1 MCGIAGY
8 AGSKQVTPV
17 LIGSLKRMEYR
28 GYDSAGIAIVN
39 NGSIAVLKDSGRVD
53 WIAEKISNRM
63 TEGNLG
69 IAHTRWATHGEVSQD
84 NAHPH
89 TSCNGEVAVVHNGII
104 ENFQEL
110 VATLRAEGHHFR
122 SQTDS
127 EVIAHLL
134 ERSYQRLADPV
145 KALQEAL
152 RELIGSY
159 ALVVVFHDRPD
170 LMLGARKDA
179 PLIVGV
185 GNGENFIASDI
196 LAFIDH
202 TDRVIFLEELEMVTV
217 TSQSVELM
225 KLDGTRIDR
234 KITHVAWEAA
244 DVSKE
249 EFAHHTLKEIHEQTR
264 SLRTAL
270 LQDEKSLDSFV
281 SNIKNAKNLY
291 ITSCG
296 SSFNIG
302 LLLKHLLT
310 KLCKIPAQAFVS
322 SESDEYID
330 LMDRDTVV
338 IAISQSGETAD
349 LLKAVS
355 DARGR
360 GAKVLS
366 IVNSVGSTLSR
377 KSSVNLYLNCG
388 PEVGVAATKSFTSQ
402 LVLVYEVIF
411 RIAGMHSKRNAL
423 RDVSS
428 AIEQIFMQEEKI
440 RSIAG
445 VLKLFNDV
453 YFIGRGPHYPIALE
467 GALKLKEL
475 SYIHAEGMAAGE
487 LKHGT
492 LALIDKGTPAV
503 VINPHD
509 ETFNDTLSNASEM
522 RARGAT
528 VVGISSINNELYDY
542 WIPIPETDPFLQPI
556 LEVLPL
562 QLLAYYTALER
573 HNDPDHPRNLAKS
586 VTVK

>member
-1 MCGIAGY
+1 MCGISGY

-17 LIGSLKRMEYR
+17 LLGALKRMEYR
-28 GYDSAGIAIVN
+28 GYDSAGIATVN
-39 NGSIAVLKDSGRVD
+39 EGSIAILKDSGRVD
-53 WIAEKISNRM
+53 RIATKINDSM
-63 TEGNLG
+63 PEGTLG
-69 IAHTRWATHGEVSQD
+69 IAHTRWATHGQVSRD

-89 TSCNGEVAVVHNGII
+89 TSCNSEVAVVHNGII
-104 ENFQEL
+104 ENYQEL
-110 VATLRAEGHHFR
+110 VITLKSEGHKFR

-134 ERSYQRLADPV
+134 ERSYQRLGDPV
-145 KALQEAL
+145 QALQETL
-152 RELIGSY
+152 QELNGSY

-170 LMLGARKDA
+170 LILGARKDA

-185 GNGENFIASDI
+185 GNNENFIASDI

-202 TDRVIFLEELEMVTV
+202 TDKVIFLEELEMVVV
-217 TSQSVELM
+217 TRQSVELM
-225 KLDGTRIDR
+225 RLDGTRIER
-234 KITHVAWEAA
+234 EVTQVAWEAA

-270 LQDEKSLDSFV
+270 LQDERSLDSFV
-281 SNIKNAKNLY
+281 SHIKNAKNLY

-296 SSFNIG
+296 SSFNTG

-310 KLCKIPAQAFVS
+310 KLCKISSQAFVS
-322 SESDEYID
+322 SEADEYID
-330 LMDRDTVV
+330 LMDSDTVV

-349 LLKAVS
+349 LLKAVN
-355 DARGR
+355 DAQKR
-360 GAKVLS
+360 GAKIIS
-366 IVNSVGSTLSR
+366 IVNSIGSTLSR

-388 PEVGVAATKSFTSQ
+388 PEVGVAATKSFTAQ
-402 LVLVYEVIF
+402 LMLVYELIL
-411 RIAGMHSKRNAL
+411 RIADKRSKRNAL
-423 RDVSS
+423 RAVINSV
-428 AIEQIFMQEEKI
+428 EQVFLQEEKI
-440 RSIAG
+440 RGIASI
-445 VLKLFNDV
+445 LKMFNDV
-453 YFIGRGPHYPIALE
+453 YFIGRGAHYPIALE

-492 LALIDKGTPAV
+492 LALIEEGTPAIV
-503 VINPHD
+503 LNPHD
-509 ETFNDTLSNASEM
+509 ETFNDTLNNAAEM

-528 VVGISSINNELYDY
+528 VIAISSADNELYDY
-542 WIPIPETDPFLQPI
+542 WIPLPETDPFLQPI

-573 HNDPDHPRNLAKS
+573 QNDPDYPRNLAKS

>member
-1 MCGIAGY
+1 
-8 AGSKQVTPV
+8 
-17 LIGSLKRMEYR
+17 MEYR

-53 WIAEKISNRM
+53 RIAEKISNRM

-110 VATLRAEGHHFR
+110 VATLKAEGHHFR

-225 KLDGTRIDR
+225 KLDGTRIER
-234 KITHVAWEAA
+234 EITHVAWEAA

-270 LQDEKSLDSFV
+270 LQDEESLDSFV

-402 LVLVYEVIF
+402 LVLVYEVILELQGCTP
-411 RIAGMHSKRNAL
+411 RGMH
-423 RDVSS
+423 
-428 AIEQIFMQEEKI
+428 
-440 RSIAG
+440 
-445 VLKLFNDV
+445 
-453 YFIGRGPHYPIALE
+453 
-467 GALKLKEL
+467 
-475 SYIHAEGMAAGE
+475 
-487 LKHGT
+487 
-492 LALIDKGTPAV
+492 
-503 VINPHD
+503 
-509 ETFNDTLSNASEM
+509 
-522 RARGAT
+522 
-528 VVGISSINNELYDY
+528 
-542 WIPIPETDPFLQPI
+542 
-556 LEVLPL
+556 
-562 QLLAYYTALER
+562 
-573 HNDPDHPRNLAKS
+573 
-586 VTVK
+586 